1 MTSVILP
8 PSADSLTNFLSALND
23 PESLKAS
30 VSQLLS
36 AVKDLDQRQ
45 AVLSKANE
53 EARNLKD
60 QHDKQA
66 ALIGE
71 KVDYLNDQEQKL
83 KIWEMALSDQR
94 KTLDSRETFLS
105 SKQDA
110 WDRSVKEHSNL
121 LASKENFISIKEQD
135 LASKEAQLNEKET
148 KVQETQDLLTKQ
160 LNKIK
165 EITNG

>member
-1 MTSVILP
+1 MAVILP
-8 PSADSLTNFLSALND
+8 PSADSLTNFLTALND
-23 PESLKAS
+23 PASLKET

-36 AVKDLDQRQ
+36 AVKDLDQRR
-45 AVLSKANE
+45 AVLEKANE

-71 KVDYLNDQEQKL
+71 KVDYLNDQEDNLKKWEDELSQLRDQLQAQKN
-83 KIWEMALSDQR
+83 A
-94 KTLDSRETFLS
+94 LDSSQQTAELYIA
-105 SKQDA
+105 SKTNDLIA
-110 WDRSVKEHSNL
+110 MENL
-121 LASKENFISIKEQD
+121 LKSREVILNGREIK
-135 LASKEAQLNEKET
+135 LHEKET
-148 KVQETQDLLTKQ
+148 KVQETQDLLDKQ

>member
-1 MTSVILP
+1 MVILP
-8 PSADSLTNFLSALND
+8 PSADSLTSFLTALND
-23 PESLKAS
+23 PSSLKET

-36 AVKDLDQRQ
+36 AVKELDQRR
-45 AVLSKANE
+45 AVLEKANE

-71 KVDYLNDQEQKL
+71 KVDYLNDQEMNF
-83 KIWEMALSDQR
+83 KIWESELSQLRDQLQAQ
-94 KTLDSRETFLS
+94 KNALDSSQQTAELYIA
-105 SKQDA
+105 SKTNDLIA
-110 WDRSVKEHSNL
+110 KENL
-121 LASKENFISIKEQD
+121 LNNREVTLNDREIK
-135 LASKEAQLNEKET
+135 LHEKES
-148 KVQETQDLLTKQ
+148 KVQETQDLLDKQ